1 MILLRALICLSFLST
16 PLFSQWFW
24 EEHYYEIPA
33 GGEKYYSKG
42 KPRIE
47 GEFTVFNKWPENLE
61 WRIKTQLV
69 KAIKDIGPL
78 SPSEIDAKELKER
91 ENLRSIFKVI
101 LSPAEVVQ
109 KKDSQQAAV
118 SKQTSSSEFDIDAFL
133 KQAGEKEQ
141 VFGLPYSELEL
152 FATSDLKLAR
162 SRNYSD
168 DEIWSILVKED
179 SAFSEARKSGFTLD
193 RIAKFFDQ
201 EAERKAK

>member
-1 MILLRALICLSFLST
+1 MILLRALICLSFFST

-24 EEHYYEIPA
+24 EEHYYEIPF

-61 WRIKTQLV
+61 WRIKTQHV

-78 SPSEIDAKELKER
+78 SPSEIDAKELTER

-101 LSPAEVVQ
+101 LSRAEVVQ
-109 KKDSQQAAV
+109 KKDSQQAPV
-118 SKQTSSSEFDIDAFL
+118 SKQTSSSEFDIDVFL
-133 KQAGEKEQ
+133 NH
-141 VFGLPYSELEL
+141 YSKLNIYS
-152 FATSDLKLAR
+152 TSDLKIAR

-168 DEIWSILVKED
+168 DEIWAILVKED

-201 EAERKAK
+201 EARQ

>member
-1 MILLRALICLSFLST
+1 MILLRALICLSFLAT

-24 EEHYYEIPA
+24 EEHYYEIPS

-61 WRIKTQLV
+61 WRIKTQHV

-78 SPSEIDAKELKER
+78 SPSEIDAKELTER

-101 LSPAEVVQ
+101 LSLAEVVQ
-109 KKDSQQAAV
+109 KKDSQQAPV
-118 SKQTSSSEFDIDAFL
+118 SKQTSSSEFDIDVFL
-133 KQAGEKEQ
+133 NH
-141 VFGLPYSELEL
+141 YSKLNIYS
-152 FATSDLKLAR
+152 TSDLKIAR

-168 DEIWSILVKED
+168 DEIWAILVKED
-179 SAFSEARKSGFTLD
+179 SAFSEARKSGFSLD

-201 EAERKAK
+201 EARQ

>member
-1 MILLRALICLSFLST
+1 MTFFRVFFLLTLLST

-24 EEHYYEIPA
+24 EEHYYEIPS
-33 GGEKYYSKG
+33 GGEKYYAKG

-61 WRIKTQLV
+61 WRIKTQHV
-69 KAIKDIGPL
+69 KAIKDIGSL
-78 SPSEIDAKELKER
+78 SPSEIDAKELTER

-101 LSPAEVVQ
+101 LSRAEVVQ
-109 KKDSQQAAV
+109 KKDSQQAPV
-118 SKQTSSSEFDIDAFL
+118 SKQTSSSEFDIDVFL
-133 KQAGEKEQ
+133 NH
-141 VFGLPYSELEL
+141 YSKLNIYS
-152 FATSDLKLAR
+152 TSDLKIAR

-168 DEIWSILVKED
+168 DEIWAILVKED

-201 EAERKAK
+201 EARQ